1 MWSTLQVF
9 LIIVPITLIAGVI
22 TGGFIAYYVFKKQIK
37 EWKKK
42 MENPD
47 KEQVRNMLSALG
59 KKPSEEQVNRFINM
73 AKSSVKKG
81 QNNSKNSKKDPSKKN
96 KNKK

>member
-1 MWSTLQVF
+1 MKDWAVY
-9 LIIVPITLIAGVI
+9 LIVAPIALIVGAIIGGLIVRYI
-22 TGGFIAYYVFKKQIK
+22 LNKQMK
-37 EWKKK
+37 EWQKK
-42 MENPD
+42 MEEPD

-73 AKSSVKKG
+73 AKNSAKKG
-81 QNNSKNSKKDPSKKN
+81 QNNSKKGPS

>member
-1 MWSTLQVF
+1 
-9 LIIVPITLIAGVI
+9 
-22 TGGFIAYYVFKKQIK
+22 
-37 EWKKK
+37 

-96 KNKK
+96 KK